1 MKSVFI
7 TGCSRGLGKGIT
19 DIFLE
24 QGYSVFGCSRTRTG
38 NSFDNNL
45 VHQTCDLSDLEQIPD
60 TLRSLLSN
68 VTQLDVVILSA
79 GILGDI
85 KLMQDT
91 TVSELEQITN
101 INVWS
106 NKVIL
111 DFLLKS
117 DIAIKQIILISSG
130 ASIFGNKGWSGY
142 ALSKATLNM
151 LAKLYAH
158 EFSDTHIA
166 AIAPGLIDT
175 GMMDYLCNK
184 VDSEKFP
191 ALKRIKAAKGTP
203 SMLSP
208 QEAAQNVFEAL
219 VPLTD
224 WKSGSFVDLRQI
236 FSPDEYA
243 ELMKK

>member
-1 MKSVFI
+1 MKSAFI
-7 TGCSRGLGKGIT
+7 TGSSRGLGKGIAEKL
-19 DIFLE
+19 LE
-24 QGYSVFGCSRTRTG
+24 QDYMVFGCSRTG
-38 NSFDNNL
+38 NSLNKNL
-45 VHQTCDLSDLEQIPD
+45 VHQSCDLSNFDEIPAALT
-60 TLRSLLSN
+60 TLLAN
-68 VTQLDVVILSA
+68 VEELDVVVLSA

-85 KLMQDT
+85 KLMQET
-91 TVSELEQITN
+91 SVHELERIMN

-111 DFLLKS
+111 DFLLES
-117 DIAIKQIILISSG
+117 GISVKQIIFISSG

-158 EFSDTHIA
+158 EFPDTHIA

-175 GMMDYLCNK
+175 DMMEYLCNK

-191 ALKRIKAAKGTP
+191 ALKRLKAAKGTP

-208 QEAAQNVFEAL
+208 QEAAQHIFEAL
-219 VPLTD
+219 VPLKD
-224 WKSGSFVDLRQI
+224 YKSGSFVDLRQI

-243 ELMKK
+243 ELMKS